1 MYILPGAYTKHSFRT
16 QTSRNMASGLTVY
29 GRSRHGTSF
38 TVILTSPMPL
48 RGLNGYTLIIT
59 TEGGD
64 DRRRRLRIMNILT
77 EAHNGSWKGTN
88 CSKEGKMHRCC
99 IRHITIITPATDIN
113 PETSVDYNYHE
124 DTDVC
129 SHGPACCYAAEMVHA

>member
-1 MYILPGAYTKHSFRT
+1 MYILPGAYTNHSSRT
-16 QTSRNMASGLTVY
+16 QISRNMV
-29 GRSRHGTSF
+29 SRQIVSARLRDDTSL
-38 TVILTSPMPL
+38 TVILTSPAPL

-64 DRRRRLRIMNILT
+64 RRLRIMNILT
-77 EAHNGSWKGTN
+77 GAHNGSWKGTN

-99 IRHITIITPATDIN
+99 IHHIRIITPATDIN

-124 DTDVC
+124 DRDVC
-129 SHGPACCYAAEMVHA
+129 SRGPACCYAAEMAHA

>member
-29 GRSRHGTSF
+29 GRSRQGISL
-38 TVILTSPMPL
+38 TVILTSPAPL

-59 TEGGD
+59 TEGEGD
-64 DRRRRLRIMNILT
+64 RRLRIMNILPG
-77 EAHNGSWKGTN
+77 AHNGSWKGTN

-99 IRHITIITPATDIN
+99 IYHIRIITPATYIN

-129 SHGPACCYAAEMVHA
+129 SRGPACCYAAEMVHA

>member
-1 MYILPGAYTKHSFRT
+1 MP
-16 QTSRNMASGLTVY
+16 SRPTVC
-29 GRSRHGTSF
+29 GRSRQGTSL
-38 TVILTSPMPL
+38 TVILTSPAPL

-59 TEGGD
+59 TEGD
-64 DRRRRLRIMNILT
+64 ARRLRIMNVLT

-99 IRHITIITPATDIN
+99 IYHITIITPATDIN

-124 DTDVC
+124 DRDVC
-129 SHGPACCYAAEMVHA
+129 SRGPACCYAAEMVHA